1 MSLLLDGP
9 RNSWS
14 PGFARPAQLA
24 GKHSNVIVSGV
35 CSGRSFLLFALSV
48 LRVLYKGLW
57 QAAEF
62 KGLTR
67 CQEAYPVWILDKF
80 GERGRVAVEG
90 GEV

>member
-1 MSLLLDGP
+1 M
-9 RNSWS
+9 
-14 PGFARPAQLA
+14 
-24 GKHSNVIVSGV
+24 
-35 CSGRSFLLFALSV
+35 LFALSV